1 MIPLHKD
8 IAFGSATGPRERI
21 AEIEE
26 EIRQIEGRM
35 QALRRELEELR
46 RVPVRE
52 PVHQPSGGLLTPDE
66 KVALFLSLFRCRE
79 SVFPRL
85 WENSR
90 SGKKGYSP
98 VCLNEWARG
107 ICEKPRVKCAECLNQ
122 RFPPL
127 DEEAVLAHLMGRQTI
142 GTYAIR
148 EDNTCVFLAADFD
161 GDGWE
166 ADVTAYRDAAESLGM
181 DVAVERSRSGQGA
194 HGWIFFAAPT
204 PATLARRLGTLITA
218 KASSLHSGMKL
229 ATYDRFFPNQ
239 DTLPDGGFGNLIALP
254 LQKAPREHGNTVFLD
269 KDLRPIADQWSYL
282 ASIRRVAP
290 DTLGR
295 LIETIVG
302 AVKETS
308 SEPQENFS
316 LRFDERVL
324 DILPEAVTRG
334 VFTGTIDVCRN
345 AQIELAVDGL
355 PSCLISA
362 IKRLGTLANP
372 VFYEKQRL
380 RFPTYNIPRFIFS
393 GALRSGVIVLPR
405 GTLPQLKALVRKA
418 GGTLKV
424 SDERPMASKVEFS
437 FAGELTQI
445 QSEAV
450 REVMEHDDGVLMAPP
465 GAGKTVMACS
475 IIAQRET
482 STLVLVHRKT
492 LLEQW
497 RERIKTFLG
506 LEGSSVPVLG
516 QPGADPVAPVT
527 LGMLQTLIKS
537 EFPEALLAPYSHIV
551 IDECHHV
558 PAASIEAVIKKTQA
572 RFILGLTATPVRK
585 DGLQKLLFLQCGPIR
600 HRVEID
606 GDPTV
611 PRKLIVRDLLL
622 RRDPAESRLPIH
634 LLWEALVNSDE
645 RNKAIVADI
654 AGAALEKRFS
664 AVLSDRKEHLLHLET
679 LLKNGI
685 PAEVATVFR
694 IDGSMGKKQR
704 EALFSELHRQA
715 DAREPF
721 ILLATSSL
729 LGEGFDLPE
738 LDTLFLAMPIS
749 FKGRIIQYAGRLH
762 RQCKGKSE
770 VRVYDYVET
779 DNPLTAHMH
788 RKRLSA
794 FRQMG
799 YELIK
804 EDGNGMFKW
813 D

>member
-1 MIPLHKD
+1 MNHQ
-8 IAFGSATGPRERI
+8 TGKTPQQRL
-21 AEIEE
+21 AQIEE
-26 EIRQIEGRM
+26 ELRRIEIKKD
-35 QALRRELEELR
+35 ALRSELEELR
-46 RVPVRE
+46 RLPGPE
-52 PVHQPSGGLLTPDE
+52 AVHQPSAEGPATPEE
-66 KVALFLSLFRCRE
+66 KIALFLSLFRCRE

-98 VCLNEWARG
+98 VCLNEWVRG
-107 ICEKPRVKCAECLNQ
+107 ICEKPRVKCAECFNQ
-122 RFPPL
+122 RFAPL
-127 DEEAVLAHLMGRQTI
+127 DEEAVLAHLTGRQTI

-166 ADVTAYRDAAESLGM
+166 TDVTAYREAAESFGL

-194 HGWIFFAAPT
+194 HGWIFFTGPT
-204 PATLARRLGTLITA
+204 PATLARRLGTLITT
-218 KASSLHSGMKL
+218 KASTLHAGMKL

-254 LQKAPREHGNTVFLD
+254 LQKGPREQENTVFLD
-269 KDLRPIADQWSYL
+269 KSLRSISDQWGYL

-290 DTLGR
+290 NVLER
-295 LIETIVG
+295 LVETIVG
-302 AVKETS
+302 AVKDEST
-308 SEPQENFS
+308 EPHENFA

-324 DILPEAVTRG
+324 DILPAAVTNG
-334 VFTGTIDVCRN
+334 VFTGTIQVRRN
-345 AQIELAVDGL
+345 AQIAIAAEGL
-355 PSCLISA
+355 PACLISA

-380 RFPTYNIPRFIFS
+380 RFPTYNIPRFIFC
-393 GALRSGVIVLPR
+393 GALRPGVVVLPR
-405 GTLPQLKALVRKA
+405 GTLPQLKALVHKA
-418 GGTLKV
+418 GGKLKV
-424 SDERPMASKVEFS
+424 SDERPVASKVEFS
-437 FAGELTQI
+437 FAGELTSI

-450 REVMEHDDGVLMAPP
+450 REVMEHDEGVLMAPP
-465 GAGKTVMACS
+465 GAGKTVMACA
-475 IIAQRET
+475 IIAQRGT

-506 LEGSSVPVLG
+506 LEDSSISVLG
-516 QPGADPVAPVT
+516 QSGADPSASVT
-527 LGMLQTLIKS
+527 LGMLQTLTRG

-558 PAASIEAVIKKTQA
+558 PAASIEAVIKKTPA

-600 HRVEID
+600 HNIEID
-606 GDPTV
+606 GDPSV
-611 PRKLIVRDLLL
+611 LRKLIVRDLLL

-634 LLWEALVNSDE
+634 LLWEAIVNSDE
-645 RNKAIVADI
+645 RNKTIVADI
-654 AGAALEKRFS
+654 VSAALEKRFS
-664 AVLSDRKEHLLHLET
+664 GVLSDRKEHLQHLEAM
-679 LLKNGI
+679 LKTSMPGDKGI
-685 PAEVATVFR
+685 IFR
-694 IDGSMGKKQR
+694 IDGSMNKKQR
-704 EALFSELHRQA
+704 GALFSELQRRA
-715 DAREPF
+715 SAREPF

-749 FKGRIIQYAGRLH
+749 FRGRIIQYAGRLH
-762 RQCKGKSE
+762 RRCKGKSE

-779 DNPLTAHMH
+779 DNALTSHMH

-799 YELIK
+799 YELVK
-804 EDGNGMFKW
+804 EDPNGVFKW